1 MSKSYFSSS
10 SGGESVVET
19 GEREGQL
26 GVFAAGLVWRPCLFN
41 TLVAVKLPAKDHAE
55 PVERKSVAFS
65 NHAPVK

>member
-1 MSKSYFSSS
+1 M
-10 SGGESVVET
+10 ET